1 MGYEIIRLDTNKTV
15 MAITDIYDENYFR
28 INIWGMIKAHTL
40 ALWGIDEIDLSTVLE
55 VVSHD
60 PQSVDPVEYMK
71 IWQKQ
76 MLGSPFEDFL
86 YNFRGVLPEKCEQ
99 FSEALGDAFS
109 KIDNSTVVIEKLT
122 SETNYERELC
132 DFLADSP
139 NGVWLE

>member
-99 FSEALGDAFS
+99 FSEALGAAFS

>member
-122 SETNYERELC
+122 SETNDERELC
-132 DFLADSP
+132 DCLADSP
-139 NGVWLE
+139 NGVWLQ

>member
-55 VVSHD
+55 VLSHD
-60 PQSVDPVEYMK
+60 PQTVDSVEHMNT
-71 IWQKQ
+71 WQKQ

-86 YNFRGVLPEKCEQ
+86 YNFRAVLPEKCKE
-99 FSEALGDAFS
+99 FSEGLGAAFS
-109 KIDNSTVVIEKLT
+109 KIDDSAVAIEKLT

-132 DFLADSP
+132 DFLNHSP
-139 NGVWLE
+139 NGVWIE

>member
-139 NGVWLE
+139 NGVWLQ